1 MNVYL
6 ASFGETIRN
15 IRKELQLTQ
24 NDVSE
29 LSGIN
34 METIRRIE
42 NGKVVPKFE
51 TLDLLSSI
59 YKKDIND
66 LFLKYRIYNYSYYYE
81 IKNRIEAKFDRNDF
95 KTVETELK
103 ELNILLKYINNSF
116 YKNLITQ
123 LSLLTESA
131 ILYNEAKNVDDAL
144 DKLTQAMKISS
155 PLFNLND
162 YKSFVYSS
170 MEIRILMNI
179 CSVLYLSNHTE
190 KYIEIMEF
198 CLKSAD
204 SNDEVYPKICGALAG
219 IYIKNKNFKKAL
231 ELCDAA
237 IKACQ
242 HSRNLNNLNL
252 FYYMKGVAEYILGMD
267 EYRKSM
273 DTSIIL
279 CEAFGHDE
287 LKKII
292 IDRYNNIDN
301 IEDSF

>member
-34 METIRRIE
+34 METIRRVE
-42 NGKVVPKFE
+42 NGKVIPKFE

-66 LFLKYRIYNYSYYYE
+66 LFLKYRVYNYSYYYD

-95 KTVETELK
+95 KTLDIELK

-123 LSLLTESA
+123 LSLLTEA
-131 ILYNEAKNVDDAL
+131 GILYNHVGNADEAL
-144 DKLTQAMKISS
+144 DRLTKAMRISS

-162 YKSFVYSS
+162 YSSFVYSS

-179 CSVLYLSNHTE
+179 TTISYISNHTE
-190 KYIEIMEF
+190 KYIEVMEF

-204 SNDEVYPKICGALAG
+204 SNDEVYPKICGTLAG

-231 ELCDAA
+231 ELADAA

-252 FYYMKGVAEYILGMD
+252 FYYIKGVAEYILGME

-273 DTSIIL
+273 DTSVIL
-279 CEAFGHDE
+279 CEAFAHDE
-287 LKKII
+287 LREII
-292 IDRYNNIDN
+292 IKSYNNIEN
-301 IEDSF
+301 IEDFF